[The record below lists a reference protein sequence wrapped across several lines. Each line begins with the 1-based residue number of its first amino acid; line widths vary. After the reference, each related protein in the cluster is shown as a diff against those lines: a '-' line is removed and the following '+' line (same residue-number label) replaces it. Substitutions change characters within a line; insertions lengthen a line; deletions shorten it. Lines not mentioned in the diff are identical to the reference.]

1 MKTISPLIACL
12 AVLVATA
19 PAHAGSKF
27 YKWTDEHGVTHY
39 TAEPPPSSAKG
50 ASEVKVRSRYQSEEE
65 AAKAAP
71 AAAAGGTAAPGKDD
85 KAAGKGKDKDKP
97 KEKEKEKA
105 KDAKEGSER
114 YAERCKKLQSD
125 LQTMQEHARIR
136 VSDGSGGEARV
147 LSEEEKNA
155 KQDEVQRQIKA
166 FCE

>member
-1 MKTISPLIACL
+1 MKTITPLLACL
-12 AVLVATA
+12 ALLVATA

-27 YKWTDEHGVTHY
+27 YKWTDEQGVTHY

-50 ASEVKVRSRYQSEEE
+50 TSEVKVRSRYMSEDE
-65 AAKAAP
+65 AAKATP
-71 AAAAGGTAAPGKDD
+71 AAAAGSAAAPGKDD
-85 KAAGKGKDKDKP
+85 KAAGKGKDKEKP
-97 KEKEKEKA
+97 KEKEKA